1 MNEFMLLFRN
11 KVGEGS
17 YSVSP
22 EQMQAAMPKW
32 QNWIKEI
39 IEKGQFV
46 STLPLDYEGSV
57 IRPGAITDG
66 PYVEVKEIVVGY
78 LICKTETIEDA
89 IKIGKSCPILDYPN
103 GSLEVRRITPFQ
115 V

>member
-1 MNEFMLLFRN
+1 MKEFMLLFRN

-32 QNWIKEI
+32 QAWIGELVS
-39 IEKGQFV
+39 KGQFV
-46 STLPLDYEGSV
+46 STQPLDYQGKL
-57 IRPGAITDG
+57 IRPGSVTDG
-66 PYVEVKEIVVGY
+66 PYVEVKEIVVGF
-78 LICKTETIEDA
+78 LICKVDSIEEA
-89 IKIGKSCPILDYPN
+89 VEIGKKCPILDYTG
-103 GSLEVRRITPFQ
+103 GSLEVRNVTPFS